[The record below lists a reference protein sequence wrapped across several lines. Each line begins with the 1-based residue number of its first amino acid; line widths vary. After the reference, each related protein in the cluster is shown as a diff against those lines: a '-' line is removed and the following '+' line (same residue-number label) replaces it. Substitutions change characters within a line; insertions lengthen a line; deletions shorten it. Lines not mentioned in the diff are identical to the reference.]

1 VTLPEP
7 RFVVRSVT
15 GCAIRADASGSG
27 QKSRPLPTS
36 YYVQDRWYCWRT
48 VAAFDAPERGGYPAG
63 GEERRR
69 QAEASAAELNAGAL

>member
-1 VTLPEP
+1 MKLPEP

-15 GCAIRADASGSG
+15 DCAIRADAIGS
-27 QKSRPLPTS
+27 
-36 YYVQDRWYCWRT
+36 

-69 QAEASAAELNAGAL
+69 QADARAAELNAGAL